1 VVKVEN
7 ERWENYTCRFGQQS
21 VVTCL
26 PQALQILQ
34 NIPGGRSLQSINW
47 RWGMAST
54 PLHDGTLTTG
64 FDISLTARILHYLL
78 FSPCPGILGLA
89 MTFKVVAAFL
99 ATCLLKVC

>member
-1 VVKVEN
+1 
-7 ERWENYTCRFGQQS
+7 
-21 VVTCL
+21 
-26 PQALQILQ
+26 
-34 NIPGGRSLQSINW
+34 
-47 RWGMAST
+47 MAST
-54 PLHDGTLTTG
+54 PLHDGTLPTG